1 MMSLR
6 KHIHRLHG
14 DNFVFRIHQ
23 LQISC
28 LCRRVATNIYYTF
41 GLCPKNS
48 VYNVFVHAG
57 AWRVGYDN
65 IWITFLRNKLLGKHL
80 ASVSSKKLRVSP
92 AGSAPA
98 DPLTGQELQ
107 YPGERVAAVVID
119 NAPASTPQWGISS
132 ASVVLEALT
141 INDRPTSLCLA
152 YPSVSAMPTVGPV
165 TLGQDLYWRLLS
177 GQEVLPIQRGAGQF
191 TRNYLDYYN
200 LRAVDALEVGRN
212 AFSCDDVWSGAPLW
226 HTSGEEITSVLGRLN
241 LSGALGDHGS
251 SASSSASTAEDSS
264 AISALPALLPQAKE
278 PRLPEPGSRDA
289 EQVLINFAPQS
300 TTGFAYDAA
309 SGSYGML
316 RADGTAQLDANT
328 GMQARFDNLLVL
340 YSASS
345 LRDDGL
351 TLDYDLSF
359 GGGVWL
365 NGGRLW
371 HITWTQGTDSTF
383 VFYDADGRPL
393 SICAGRSYIAMVS
406 SVTGQELTVLD
417 SAGQNAL
424 N

>member
-1 MMSLR
+1 M
-6 KHIHRLHG
+6 K
-14 DNFVFRIHQ
+14 RIWN
-23 LQISC
+23 LALGTAV
-28 LCRRVATNIYYTF
+28 LCAALLCGCTF
-41 GLCPKNS
+41 NGS
-48 VYNVFVHAG
+48 TA
-57 AWRVGYDN
+57 
-65 IWITFLRNKLLGKHL
+65 
-80 ASVSSKKLRVSP
+80 P

-119 NAPASTPQWGISS
+119 NAPASTTQWGIGS

-141 INDRPTSLCLA
+141 VNGRPTSLCLA

-212 AFSCDDVWSGAPLW
+212 AFSCDDVWSGAPMW

-278 PRLPEPGSRDA
+278 PRLPEPGSRNA

-316 RADGTAQLDANT
+316 RADGSAQLDANT
-328 GMQARFDNLLVL
+328 GTQARFDNLLVL

>member
-1 MMSLR
+1 M
-6 KHIHRLHG
+6 K
-14 DNFVFRIHQ
+14 RIWN
-23 LQISC
+23 LALGTAV
-28 LCRRVATNIYYTF
+28 LCAVLLCGCTF
-41 GLCPKNS
+41 NGS
-48 VYNVFVHAG
+48 TA
-57 AWRVGYDN
+57 
-65 IWITFLRNKLLGKHL
+65 
-80 ASVSSKKLRVSP
+80 P

-119 NAPASTPQWGISS
+119 NAPASTTQWGIGS

-264 AISALPALLPQAKE
+264 AIFALPALLPLRCCQRQLWDA
-278 PRLPEPGSRDA
+278 PRRR
-289 EQVLINFAPQS
+289 Q
-300 TTGFAYDAA
+300 
-309 SGSYGML
+309 
-316 RADGTAQLDANT
+316 
-328 GMQARFDNLLVL
+328 
-340 YSASS
+340 
-345 LRDDGL
+345 
-351 TLDYDLSF
+351 
-359 GGGVWL
+359 
-365 NGGRLW
+365 
-371 HITWTQGTDSTF
+371 
-383 VFYDADGRPL
+383 RP
-393 SICAGRSYIAMVS
+393 AGR
-406 SVTGQELTVLD
+406 QHRH
-417 SAGQNAL
+417 AGPVR
-424 N
+424 

>member
-1 MMSLR
+1 M
-6 KHIHRLHG
+6 
-14 DNFVFRIHQ
+14 
-23 LQISC
+23 
-28 LCRRVATNIYYTF
+28 
-41 GLCPKNS
+41 
-48 VYNVFVHAG
+48 
-57 AWRVGYDN
+57 
-65 IWITFLRNKLLGKHL
+65 
-80 ASVSSKKLRVSP
+80 
-92 AGSAPA
+92 
-98 DPLTGQELQ
+98 
-107 YPGERVAAVVID
+107 
-119 NAPASTPQWGISS
+119 
-132 ASVVLEALT
+132 VLEALT
-141 INDRPTSLCLA
+141 VNGRPTSLCLA

-191 TRNYLDYYN
+191 ARNYLDYYN

-226 HTSGEEITSVLGRLN
+226 HTSGEEIASVLGSLN

-278 PRLPEPGSRDA
+278 PLPAGARFPGCRTGAD
-289 EQVLINFAPQS
+289 QLCAPS

-309 SGSYGML
+309 SGTYGML

-328 GMQARFDNLLVL
+328 GAQAQFDNLLVL

-345 LRDDGL
+345 LRDDGT
-351 TLDYDLSF
+351 TLDYDLSL

-365 NGGRLW
+365 NGSQLW

-383 VFYDADGRPL
+383 AFYDADGRPL
-393 SICAGRSYIAMVS
+393 TIRTGRSYIALVS

-417 SAGQNAL
+417 SAGQNVL

>member
-1 MMSLR
+1 M
-6 KHIHRLHG
+6 K
-14 DNFVFRIHQ
+14 RIWN
-23 LQISC
+23 LALGTAV
-28 LCRRVATNIYYTF
+28 LCAALLCGCTF
-41 GLCPKNS
+41 NGS
-48 VYNVFVHAG
+48 TA
-57 AWRVGYDN
+57 
-65 IWITFLRNKLLGKHL
+65 
-80 ASVSSKKLRVSP
+80 P

-119 NAPASTPQWGISS
+119 NAPASTTQWGIGS

-141 INDRPTSLCLA
+141 VNGRPTSLCLA

-300 TTGFAYDAA
+300 TTGLPTMPPAA
-309 SGSYGML
+309 AMGCSAPTAAPSWTPTPARRLSSIIFWSSTPHPACGTTALRWTMTFPLAAVYG
-316 RADGTAQLDANT
+316 
-328 GMQARFDNLLVL
+328 
-340 YSASS
+340 
-345 LRDDGL
+345 
-351 TLDYDLSF
+351 
-359 GGGVWL
+359 
-365 NGGRLW
+365 
-371 HITWTQGTDSTF
+371 
-383 VFYDADGRPL
+383 
-393 SICAGRSYIAMVS
+393 
-406 SVTGQELTVLD
+406 
-417 SAGQNAL
+417 
-424 N
+424 